1 MSTRFSRFHPAIQ
14 FFYFLGSIVLV
25 MLFMHPFYLS
35 IAITIFILF
44 HFFFDRFKGL
54 LAWIRFILLTGGFIF
69 FLTPLFNERG
79 RYLLFELFGHRV
91 TFEAI
96 TYGAMSALSLIGV
109 MVLFISY
116 NEIITPNKILF
127 LFSKFLPQFAV
138 LLMLTLRF
146 IPLMRRRLNEISAVQ
161 SAKGISIHDGTWR
174 ERLQK
179 GMIYIQILLTF
190 SLEEAIQTADSM
202 KARSYGLYSRTTYEH
217 FRLKAMDKIAF
228 LFLLFIF
235 SICVWMRFN
244 GFGFLTVYPVME
256 SLSLAPSEW
265 VILFLYSL
273 FLSFPLFV
281 EMGEIQWRTSK

>member
-1 MSTRFSRFHPAIQ
+1 MSNRFSSFHPAIL
-14 FFYFLGSIVLV
+14 FFYFLGAIVLI
-25 MLFMHPFYLS
+25 MLFMHPIYLS
-35 IAITIFILF
+35 VAVIILILF
-44 HFFFDRFKGL
+44 HFFYDRFKGL

-91 TFEAI
+91 TLEAI
-96 TYGAMSALSLIGV
+96 TYGSMSALSLMGV

-146 IPLMRRRLNEISAVQ
+146 IPLMKKRLNEISAVQ
-161 SAKGISIHDGTWR
+161 SAKGISIYDGTWR

-179 GMIYIQILLTF
+179 GMVYIQILLTF

-202 KARSYGLYSRTTYEH
+202 KARSYGLHKRTTYEH
-217 FRLKAMDKIAF
+217 FRMKVMDKIAF
-228 LFLLFIF
+228 LYLFLIL
-235 SICVWMRFN
+235 SICVFMRFN
-244 GFGFLTVYPVME
+244 GVGFLSVYPVME
-256 SLSLAPSEW
+256 SISLAPLER
-265 VILFLYSL
+265 VNLFLYSL
-273 FLSFPLFV
+273 FLCFPLFV
-281 EMGEIQWRTSK
+281 KIGEIQWRTSK